1 LNPRI
6 LESSNPPGETMY
18 QEFYGLREKPFAL
31 TPDPQFL
38 FLSESH
44 RTAIDSLLYGIYQRE
59 GFIVI
64 TGDIGTGK
72 TTICR
77 AVLDKLDK
85 NVNAAVIFNSF
96 LTEGKLLESI
106 LQDFGFPSKRRT
118 KFDRINALNEFLLQ
132 LISHGENAVLIIDEA
147 QNLSIPVLEQIRML
161 SNLETE
167 KEKMLQIILF
177 GQLELDHKLRSDEL
191 KQLNQRITI
200 RHHLLPLNRTET
212 ESYIYQRLA
221 VAGSQGGI
229 TFSKS
234 ALNEIYKF
242 SKGTPRL
249 INLLCDRA
257 LLGGF
262 VDQTFH
268 IGKGVV
274 KKAKEELWGEES
286 HAVSV
291 RSSFLSKHFPP
302 LRIALLVILC
312 ILFAG
317 MILFNQ
323 GYFPSFQ
330 TAIWK
335 NAQGIYLQISGI
347 TPAPA
352 STVPLDKKK
361 PRPLEQKAHQEEMS
375 KVSEGVSKEVTQ

>member
-1 LNPRI
+1 
-6 LESSNPPGETMY
+6 MY
-18 QEFYGLREKPFAL
+18 LEFYGLREKPFVL

-44 RTAIDSLLYGIYQRE
+44 RTAIDYLLYGIDQKE

-64 TGDIGTGK
+64 TGNIGTGK

-77 AVLDKLDK
+77 AFLEKLNK
-85 NVNAAVIFNSF
+85 NVKTAVIFNSF
-96 LTEGKLLESI
+96 LTEEELLESI
-106 LQDFGFPSKRRT
+106 LLDFGFPSKGRT
-118 KFDRINALNEFLLQ
+118 RKERIDVLNKLLIQFLQ
-132 LISHGENAVLIIDEA
+132 NGESAVLIIDEA

-177 GQLELDHKLRSDEL
+177 GQLELDEKLRSSEL
-191 KQLNQRITI
+191 RQLNQRISI
-200 RHHLLPLNRTET
+200 RHHILPLTRTET
-212 ESYIYQRLA
+212 ESYIYQRLM

-234 ALNEIYKF
+234 ALDEIYKF
-242 SKGTPRL
+242 SGGTPRL

-262 VDQTFH
+262 VDQTYH
-268 IGKGVV
+268 IGKGII
-274 KKAKEELWGEES
+274 KKAKQELWGEES
-286 HAVSV
+286 EIKPIQ
-291 RSSFLSKHFPP
+291 SSFLSKHFPP

-312 ILFAG
+312 VLFVV
-317 MILFNQ
+317 MMLFNQ
-323 GYFPSFQ
+323 GYFFSLQ
-330 TAIWK
+330 TAICEK
-335 NAQGIYLQISGI
+335 AQGIYSQISGI

-352 STVPLDKKK
+352 STVPLEKKK